1 MLSANVGY
9 RPFSDSADLVPH
21 LKTMKKISEQV
32 QRKLDVLLKH
42 LQTHG
47 MEREEMAFFI
57 GMRYKNFCKYAT
69 YLRQTKKI
77 YICGYRGNTVLY
89 MSGNKPDVK
98 RPPASENAQ
107 RIREYREAKRLE
119 RTYKF
124 VPRMDVAA
132 SWMQNPC

>member
-21 LKTMKKISEQV
+21 LKTMKKISKNIQD
-32 QRKLDVLLKH
+32 KLDVLLKH
-42 LQTHG
+42 LETHG

-69 YLRQTKKI
+69 YLRQNKKI

-124 VPRMDVAA
+124 VPRMDIAA

>member
-21 LKTMKKISEQV
+21 LKTMKKISKNIQD
-32 QRKLDVLLKH
+32 KLDVLLKH
-42 LQTHG
+42 LETHG

-69 YLRQTKKI
+69 YLRQNKKI

>member
-21 LKTMKKISEQV
+21 LKTMKKISKNIQD
-32 QRKLDVLLKH
+32 KLDVLLKH
-42 LQTHG
+42 LETHG

-69 YLRQTKKI
+69 YLRQNKKI

-124 VPRMDVAA
+124 TPRMDVAA

>member
-21 LKTMKKISEQV
+21 LLNMKKISKNIQD
-32 QRKLDVLLKH
+32 KLDVLLKH
-42 LQTHG
+42 LETEG
-47 MEREEMAFFI
+47 MEREEMAFYI
-57 GMRYKNFCKYAT
+57 GMSYKNFCKYAT
-69 YLRQTKKI
+69 YLRQTKQI

-89 MSGNKPDVK
+89 MSGNKPDAK
-98 RPPASENAQ
+98 RPPASENAE
-107 RIREYREAKRLE
+107 RVRAYKEARRLE

-132 SWMQNPC
+132 SWMMNPC

>member
-42 LQTHG
+42 LETHG

-57 GMRYKNFCKYAT
+57 GM
-69 YLRQTKKI
+69 I